1 MTVKLDNRQH
11 HTLERLFAHPIAHN
25 LHWVEV
31 EHLLADLGEVGET
44 HSGHLSFSVDGVAK
58 TVAGRRGREL
68 TADQVVE
75 LRHILQ
81 DFHFTP
87 QSTARG

>member
-1 MTVKLDNRQH
+1 
-11 HTLERLFAHPIAHN
+11 
-25 LHWVEV
+25 
-31 EHLLADLGEVGET
+31 
-44 HSGHLSFSVDGVAK
+44 VAK